1 MAAPAKLH
9 RPILIGMGLGL
20 LAGLGARYA
29 IPPDTVAWLVANVAQ
44 PLGQLFLRLVFMAV
58 VPLVVA
64 ALALGVAEVGDVG
77 KVGKVGVKTLFFTL
91 IFSGLAVVIGLV
103 AVNFFKPGLGLDP
116 TAVEALKVAV
126 GADASK
132 HVQAAAA
139 AKPWH
144 EAVLELI
151 PRNPF
156 AEAVRAFEGGLLP
169 LMTFALAMGLG
180 MSAVG
185 EAKAAPLK
193 AFLESVY
200 AVVLSIVGFAMRFAP
215 IGVGGL
221 MFALGAT
228 VGFQALVI
236 LAKFVGVVLLALAIQ
251 QFIVY
256 GLAVKLVAGRS
267 PIAYFRDL
275 REAMFTAFA
284 TSSSAATLPVAL
296 LTATDKLHLPKPES
310 TFVLTIGATAN
321 QNGTALYE
329 GVTVLFLAQ
338 LFGVDLSLGQQL
350 MVVLM
355 SILAG
360 VGTAGVPGGS
370 LPMIVIVLQSVGV
383 PGAAIGIIL
392 GVDRILDMS
401 RTVLNVSGDLTIA
414 TCVAGKHPA
423 LPSPPLPP
431 TAHETHQEA
440 LA

>member
-1 MAAPAKLH
+1 MLALMAAPPRLH
-9 RPILIGMGLGL
+9 RPILAGMAIGL
-20 LAGLGARYA
+20 LLGFAARYGA
-29 IPPDTVAWLVANVAQ
+29 PPEAVAWTVANVAQ

-77 KVGKVGVKTLFFTL
+77 KVGKVGAKTLLFTL
-91 IFSGLAVVIGLV
+91 VFSGLAV
-103 AVNFFKPGLGLDP
+103 GLGLLAVNLLKPGVGLDP
-116 TAVEALKVAV
+116 AAVASLKAAV
-126 GADASK
+126 GADAAK
-132 HVQAAAA
+132 HVQAAQA

-144 EAVLELI
+144 EALLELI

-169 LMTFALAMGLG
+169 LMTFALALGLG
-180 MSAVG
+180 MSSVG
-185 EAKAAPLK
+185 EEKAAPLK
-193 AFLESVY
+193 AVLESTY
-200 AVVLSIVGFAMRFAP
+200 AVVLRIVGFAMRFAP
-215 IGVGGL
+215 LGVGGL

-228 VGFQALVI
+228 VGLQALLV

-251 QFIVY
+251 QFVVY

-296 LTATDKLHLPKPES
+296 LTATQKLKLPKPEA

-355 SILAG
+355 SVLAG

-392 GVDRILDMS
+392 GVDRVLDMA

-414 TCVAGKHPA
+414 TCVATGSEQPPSDAPPA
-423 LPSPPLPP
+423 L
-431 TAHETHQEA
+431 QEQPA
-440 LA
+440 